1 MQNYVRQQTAVL
13 LRRLAFQVSRAAKS
27 QDPDSVH
34 DLRTAIRR
42 FSRCLRVFS
51 QFYPGKS
58 WKKIRERLRGL
69 MRSAGA
75 VRDLDIAMELIREA
89 GAGAQS
95 PLLAR
100 LRDERRDASRQLQYQ
115 IRLWK
120 NRGFS
125 KKWRTHLNLS
135 V

>member
-1 MQNYVRQQTAVL
+1 MQNFVRQQTADL
-13 LRRLAFQVSRAAKS
+13 LRRLAFRVSRAAKS
-27 QDPDSVH
+27 QDPESIH

-42 FSRCLRVFS
+42 LSRCLRVFS

-58 WKKIRERLRGL
+58 WKKIRDRLRGL
-69 MRSAGA
+69 MHSAGA
-75 VRDLDIAMELIREA
+75 VRDLDIAMDLVREA
-89 GAGAQS
+89 GVEAQS

-100 LRDERRDASRQLQYQ
+100 LRDERLDASRQLLYE

-125 KKWRTHLNLS
+125 KKWRTNLHLN

>member
-1 MQNYVRQQTAVL
+1 MQSYVRQQTADL
-13 LRRLAFQVSRAAKS
+13 LRRLADRVSRAAKS
-27 QDPDSVH
+27 QDPESIH

-51 QFYPGKS
+51 QFYPDKS
-58 WKKIRERLRGL
+58 WKKIRERLRNL
-69 MRSAGA
+69 MHSAGA
-75 VRDLDIAMELIREA
+75 VRDLDIAMDLVREA
-89 GAGAQS
+89 GLEAQS

-100 LRDERRDASRQLQYQ
+100 LRDQRRDASRQLLYQ

-125 KKWRTHLNLS
+125 KKWRNNLRLS

>member
-1 MQNYVRQQTAVL
+1 MQSYVRQQTADL
-13 LRRLAFQVSRAAKS
+13 LRRLADRVSRAAKS
-27 QDPDSVH
+27 QDPESIH
-34 DLRTAIRR
+34 DLRTVIRR

-51 QFYPGKS
+51 QFYPDKS
-58 WKKIRERLRGL
+58 WKKIRERLRDL
-69 MRSAGA
+69 MQSAGA
-75 VRDLDIAMELIREA
+75 VRDLDIAMDLVREA
-89 GAGAQS
+89 GLEAQS

-100 LRDERRDASRQLQYQ
+100 LRDQRRDASRQLLYQ

-125 KKWRTHLNLS
+125 KKWRNNLRLS